1 MKTLGQIL
9 IDEISSREWLR
20 EPATTWRLE
29 SWEAAAQAVRLA
41 VIEECA
47 QIANEFS
54 KNAKEAPYKSFEDNY
69 PDGFQD
75 AAIEIMWAIRALKD
89 KP

>member
-47 QIANEFS
+47 RVCMGVTVVPEQPSRAMPLWC
-54 KNAKEAPYKSFEDNY
+54 AD
-69 PDGFQD
+69 
-75 AAIEIMWAIRALKD
+75 AIRSLKD